1 MLHQLQINRQVTFH
15 LATDYLEPLGGNFE
29 RLAYL
34 AGLQDTETGMYRQAR
49 LEAVYGAQPVN
60 EVVEKSHE
68 ELFER
73 ILETPL
79 IQQEADLRAFLQ
91 AQPGGMEEAVKHL
104 ADRIETWIPGRSP
117 DYLKDLFRSNLEA
130 LRELIQEQSPRARSD
145 K

>member
-1 MLHQLQINRQVTFH
+1 MLHQLHINRQVTFH
-15 LATDYLEPLGGNFE
+15 LANDYLEPLGGNFE

-34 AGLQDTETGMYRQAR
+34 AGLQDRSTGLYRQDR

-60 EVVEKSHE
+60 EVAQKSHE

-79 IQQEADLRAFLQ
+79 IQQEDDLRTFLQ
-91 AQPGGMEEAVKHL
+91 AQPGGIEEAVRHF

-130 LRELIQEQSPRARSD
+130 LRELIQEQSPKARSD
-145 K
+145 R